1 MKCCFH
7 INLCKFFLILF
18 FLNFKFPNKSWGVPP
33 ARILT
38 DFEGLETT
46 LYSKDSSRAFLRVS
60 YDRAELKRPNFGFLK
75 FGLSFLEVRNLHAYL
90 DLRYVEPVELISKWN
105 DLIEQK
111 SIRYATFQPV
121 LIHLTDIMENYY
133 LLRAEKG
140 KLDAEGKL
148 VLWQNSFVE
157 NQNNKQSFQKL
168 TFFCN
173 FAENCLVL
181 EKNKS
186 EKVNF
191 LMK

>member
-1 MKCCFH
+1 
-7 INLCKFFLILF
+7 
-18 FLNFKFPNKSWGVPP
+18 
-33 ARILT
+33 
-38 DFEGLETT
+38 
-46 LYSKDSSRAFLRVS
+46 
-60 YDRAELKRPNFGFLK
+60 
-75 FGLSFLEVRNLHAYL
+75 
-90 DLRYVEPVELISKWN
+90 
-105 DLIEQK
+105 
-111 SIRYATFQPV
+111 
-121 LIHLTDIMENYY
+121 MENYY

>member
-1 MKCCFH
+1 MKCKSH
-7 INLCKFFLILF
+7 VNLFKIFLILVF
-18 FLNFKFPNKSWGVPP
+18 FNSKVPNKSWGVPP
-33 ARILT
+33 SRILT
-38 DFEGLETT
+38 ELVGLETT

-75 FGLSFLEVRNLHAYL
+75 FGLSFLEVKNLHAYL
-90 DLRYVEPVELISKWN
+90 DLRHTESVELIFKWN
-105 DLIEQK
+105 ELIERK

-121 LIHLTDIMENYY
+121 LIHITDIMENNY

-148 VLWQNSFVE
+148 VLWQNSLVE
-157 NQNNKQSFQKL
+157 NQNKKQSFQNL
-168 TFFCN
+168 TFFCD

-186 EKVNF
+186 EKLNF

>member
-1 MKCCFH
+1 MKCYFH
-7 INLCKFFLILF
+7 VNLFKIFLLLVFF
-18 FLNFKFPNKSWGVPP
+18 NFNFPKKSWGVPP

-38 DFEGLETT
+38 EFEGLETT
-46 LYSKDSSRAFLRVS
+46 LYSKDSSRAFLRVT
-60 YDRAELKRPNFGFLK
+60 YDRAELKRPNLGFLK
-75 FGLSFLEVRNLHAYL
+75 FGLSFLEVKNLYAYF
-90 DLRYVEPVELISKWN
+90 DLMHTDSVELISKWN
-105 DLIEQK
+105 ELIDRE

-157 NQNNKQSFQKL
+157 NQNKKQSFQKL
-168 TFFCN
+168 TFFCD

-186 EKVNF
+186 EKVYF